1 MTLVSPAGETADVA
15 EVGERVID
23 VPIMCAITRFGLRS
37 PRLLISTLRDYQRV
51 LGNVRDPESFGFL
64 KSAFLIENPTTCYTF
79 SIWSAFPMFSP
90 NVAGHIEAA
99 RRVFGRLSYEPERG
113 PELWS
118 TKWRLV
124 SVTNNLNWDGF
135 DLREVIKQKAAA

>member
-1 MTLVSPAGETADVA
+1 
-15 EVGERVID
+15 
-23 VPIMCAITRFGLRS
+23 
-37 PRLLISTLRDYQRV
+37 
-51 LGNVRDPESFGFL
+51 
-64 KSAFLIENPTTCYTF
+64 
-79 SIWSAFPMFSP
+79 MFSP

-135 DLREVIKQKAAA
+135 DLREVIKQKEAA